1 MSRKGAK
8 RFLRLDNGV
17 VIVYD
22 IYRDLEKRKVW
33 GRNTR
38 SFAVSFLLGG
48 ERMTDMISVL
58 EQNPV
63 IAAIADDK
71 WEQALESPV
80 QVIFYLSANLLTL
93 QQRVKQAHAAGKYIM
108 IHLDLAEGIGRDRT
122 GLRFVAS
129 CGADGILTTKG
140 QLIRFGKEIGLFTV
154 QRFFAVDSSGADSI
168 GDMFRSTH
176 PDLIEIM
183 PGVVTKVIKQYAQN
197 GIPVIA
203 GGLIQTKS
211 EVTDALGSGAV
222 AVSIG
227 KPELWYI

>member
-1 MSRKGAK
+1 
-8 RFLRLDNGV
+8 
-17 VIVYD
+17 
-22 IYRDLEKRKVW
+22 
-33 GRNTR
+33 
-38 SFAVSFLLGG
+38 
-48 ERMTDMISVL
+48 MTDMISVL

-71 WEQALESPV
+71 WEEALKSPV

-93 QQRVKQAHAAGKYIM
+93 KQKIEQAHGAGKIIM

-129 CGADGILTTKG
+129 CGADGILSTKG

-154 QRFFAVDSSGADSI
+154 QRFFAVDSSGAASI
-168 GDMFRSTH
+168 GEMFRSTN

-203 GGLIQTKS
+203 GGLLQTNA
-211 EVTDALGSGAV
+211 EVMDALGSGAV

>member
-1 MSRKGAK
+1 MK
-8 RFLRLDNGV
+8 
-17 VIVYD
+17 
-22 IYRDLEKRKVW
+22 
-33 GRNTR
+33 
-38 SFAVSFLLGG
+38 
-48 ERMTDMISVL
+48 DMISIL

-71 WEQALESPV
+71 WEEALKSPV

-93 QQRVKQAHAAGKYIM
+93 KQKVRQAHEAGKYIM

-129 CGADGILTTKG
+129 CEADGVLSTKG

-154 QRFFAVDSSGADSI
+154 QRFFAVDSSGAASI
-168 GDMFRSTH
+168 GEMFRNTQ

-183 PGVVTKVIKQYAQN
+183 PGVVSKVISQYAQN

-203 GGLIQTKS
+203 GGLLQTKS
-211 EVTDALGSGAV
+211 EVMDALGSGAV

>member
-1 MSRKGAK
+1 
-8 RFLRLDNGV
+8 
-17 VIVYD
+17 
-22 IYRDLEKRKVW
+22 
-33 GRNTR
+33 
-38 SFAVSFLLGG
+38 
-48 ERMTDMISVL
+48 MTDMISVL

-71 WEQALESPV
+71 WERALESPV
-80 QVIFYLSANLLTL
+80 QVVFYLSANLLTL
-93 QQRVKQAHAAGKYIM
+93 QQRIKQAHEAGKYIM

-140 QLIRFGKEIGLFTV
+140 QLIRMGKEIGLFTV

>member
-1 MSRKGAK
+1 
-8 RFLRLDNGV
+8 
-17 VIVYD
+17 
-22 IYRDLEKRKVW
+22 
-33 GRNTR
+33 
-38 SFAVSFLLGG
+38 
-48 ERMTDMISVL
+48 MTDMISVL

-71 WEQALESPV
+71 WEKALKSPA

-93 QQRVKQAHAAGKYIM
+93 KQKIEQAHSAGKIIM

-129 CGADGILTTKG
+129 CGADGILSTKG
-140 QLIRFGKEIGLFTV
+140 QLIRLGKEIGLFTV
-154 QRFFAVDSSGADSI
+154 QRFFAVDSSGAASI
-168 GDMFRSTH
+168 GEMFRSTN